1 MLAQP
6 RETLIARTIGS
17 LMGIIACL
25 LAVYPFINNRNK
37 AYETDPD
44 LRDALYALLGF
55 LIYNTIRV
63 AVDVADKS
71 LPEFIRMTIGVT
83 ELHFATRMHIHTYIY
98 VLGTEF
104 LLDNYKVVGTAGNER
119 GAAGRKRVVLAVI
132 CRLDAGG
139 KRGGLYRVFCH
150 RYIGVD

>member
-1 MLAQP
+1 MHTDSLISEFDRVLAQP

-25 LAVYPFINNRNK
+25 LAVYPFISNRNK

-63 AVDVADKS
+63 AVDVADNS
-71 LPEFIRMTIGVT
+71 LPEFIRTTIGVT
-83 ELHFATRMHIHTYIY
+83 
-98 VLGTEF
+98 
-104 LLDNYKVVGTAGNER
+104 DPP
-119 GAAGRKRVVLAVI
+119 VI
-132 CRLDAGG
+132 MCT
-139 KRGGLYRVFCH
+139 
-150 RYIGVD
+150 